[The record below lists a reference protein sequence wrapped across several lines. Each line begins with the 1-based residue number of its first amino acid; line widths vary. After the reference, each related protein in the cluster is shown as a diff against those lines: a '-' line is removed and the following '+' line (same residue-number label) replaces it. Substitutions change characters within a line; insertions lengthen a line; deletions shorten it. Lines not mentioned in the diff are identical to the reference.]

1 MNLLDFWVP
10 WIVLAILCVGWMVI
24 MYLQRN
30 FRRRLRAMET
40 ANQELR
46 EQLRHLQIR
55 SAHLRA
61 DRNQRTGFY
70 SDLVD
75 KLPNRISQLISGS
88 DARDLSQ
95 LLVDIVA
102 DLFNPSEVVLFNLI
116 RDRRQLVLTN
126 AVGIPPAKIG
136 NRYESETGRPGCVVM
151 KGITMTTRDFLG
163 ESLSM
168 KRRIQA
174 NPCPEC
180 QMDVFTPLFKG
191 SRVSGVLGMRR
202 VADTFTTEE
211 IAVFRMISEMG
222 SNAIAFRS
230 LLTRYQKMAHQDGLT
245 GLVSKSQFKVMLGD
259 HLMNAS
265 ISCDPIAVFMFDIDH
280 FKAYNDRNGHLQG
293 DELLKEL
300 STLILRHVRESDIA
314 ARYGGEE
321 FVIALPGLD
330 LKAAM
335 RVAEFLSRKIEE
347 HPFSNREAQPLGM
360 VSVSGGVAAYPED
373 GDTVD
378 ELLSV
383 ADARLYGAKNKG
395 RNRIV
400 ATGVAFQ
407 K

>member
-1 MNLLDFWVP
+1 MNLITFWVP
-10 WIVLAILCVGWMVI
+10 WIVLVILCVGWLAI
-24 MYLQRN
+24 MYLQRS
-30 FRRRLRAMET
+30 FRKRLHAMES

-55 SAHLRA
+55 SAHMRSE
-61 DRNQRTGFY
+61 RTQRDGFY
-70 SDLVD
+70 TDLVD

-95 LLVDIVA
+95 LLVDTVA
-102 DLFNPSEVVLFNLI
+102 DLFSPSEVVLFTLI
-116 RDRRQLVLTN
+116 RDRKQLVLTN
-126 AVGIPPAKIG
+126 AFGIPSSKIG
-136 NRYESETGRPGCVVM
+136 NRYDAETGRPGCVVM
-151 KGITMTTRDFLG
+151 KGITMKTSDFLG
-163 ESLSM
+163 ESMSM

-180 QMDVFTPLFKG
+180 QMDVFTPLFQG

-202 VADTFTTEE
+202 VADTFSSEE
-211 IAVFRMISEMG
+211 IGVFRMISEMG

-245 GLVSKSQFKVMLGD
+245 GLVSKSHFKVMLGD

-265 ISCDPIAVFMFDIDH
+265 ITCDPLALFMFDIDH

-293 DELLKEL
+293 DELLKDL
-300 STLILRHVRESDIA
+300 SSLIADHVRESDIA

-330 LKAAM
+330 RKATI
-335 RVAEFLSRKIEE
+335 RVAEYLRRTIEK
-347 HPFSNREAQPLGM
+347 HPFPAREFQPMGM
-360 VSVSGGVAAYPED
+360 VSVSGGVAAYPQD
-373 GDTVD
+373 GGTVD
-378 ELLSV
+378 ELIAI
-383 ADARLYGAKNKG
+383 ADERLYAAKDRG

-400 ATGVAFQ
+400 ATGMAFQ